1 MNDYLDDE
9 LNYQPERF
17 QAARYL
23 RKTRDRKY
31 VSDSIN
37 KLPNELR
44 EYVADDEDF
53 NTRYSYPEDY
63 LY

>member
-1 MNDYLDDE
+1 MKSLDEIEEYDGKKH
-9 LNYQPERF
+9 
-17 QAARYL
+17 QAAYYF
-23 RKTRDRKY
+23 RKKSDRKY

-44 EYVADDEDF
+44 DYVADDEDF

-63 LY
+63 L